1 MAQAFVF
8 DAHGTLCDVHSVV
21 TALRAV
27 TTESEAIS
35 RLWINR
41 AGAQATH
48 WGLHQTGC
56 YDGIAADLR
65 RGRQYA
71 HRS

>member
-21 TALRAV
+21 TALRTV

-41 AGAQATH
+41 ADAQTDAL
-48 WGLHQTGC
+48 GMAPDRVL
-56 YDGIAADLR
+56 
-65 RGRQYA
+65 
-71 HRS
+71 